1 MRTLGSKTHDD
12 QEFEKNLMNP
22 EVKCKMRAF
31 RILTCLMGMLKML
44 IFRCVFALQLR
55 PFPIGTA
62 NVCDVPCTDCS
73 ICFCTFRQP
82 YLKPDLALAQKLF
95 DEWDNL
101 LDRKYNLPKPSP
113 RKNIKRLENLIT
125 MCCQN
130 AVAHVF
136 FYKQVRRE
144 A

>member
-1 MRTLGSKTHDD
+1 VKSALIDRAVVQFVRTLGSKTHDD

-31 RILTCLMGMLKML
+31 RILTCLMGMLKLL
-44 IFRCVFALQLR
+44 I
-55 PFPIGTA
+55 
-62 NVCDVPCTDCS
+62 
-73 ICFCTFRQP
+73 FRQP

-95 DEWDNL
+95 DEWDNM
-101 LDRKYNLPKPSP
+101 LDCKYNLPKPSP

-136 FYKQVRRE
+136 FYKQVRSTAWR
-144 A
+144 ASL

>member
-1 MRTLGSKTHDD
+1 
-12 QEFEKNLMNP
+12 
-22 EVKCKMRAF
+22 
-31 RILTCLMGMLKML
+31 MLL
-44 IFRCVFALQLR
+44 DR
-55 PFPIGTA
+55 
-62 NVCDVPCTDCS
+62 VPSQTDS
-73 ICFCTFRQP
+73 
-82 YLKPDLALAQKLF
+82 DELF

-136 FYKQVRRE
+136 FYKQVRLTDRPSLWPTDH
-144 A
+144 ANRC